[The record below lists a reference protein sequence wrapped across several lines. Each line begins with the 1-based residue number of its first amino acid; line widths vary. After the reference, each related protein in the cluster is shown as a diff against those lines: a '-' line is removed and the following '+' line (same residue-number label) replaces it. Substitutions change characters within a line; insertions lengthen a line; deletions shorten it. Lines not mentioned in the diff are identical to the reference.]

1 MTPRKQKKATP
12 SMNGWEFRE
21 LNVNLWLKCSI
32 CGNRANEFFY
42 KHTRPVNAPNLI
54 ETEILCLKCSQ
65 AKVLIS

>member
-1 MTPRKQKKATP
+1 MTPRKPKREIP
-12 SMNGWEFRE
+12 RFEGWEFRE

-54 ETEILCLKCSQ
+54 DTEILCLKCSQ